1 MGNAQPLSA
10 RDSRVQAIF
19 ERITGHY
26 DTINAV
32 MTLGGHARWCRE
44 VARRVQ
50 LPPTGRLLDIAT
62 GTGDIALA
70 ARRRYPAARITGA
83 DFSENMLAE
92 ARRKPGAESI
102 TWEFADAHH
111 LRFADES
118 FDGVTHG
125 YLLRNVSDVERVLRE
140 QWRVLKP
147 GGRVVVLETAPPRGA
162 LRLVMSAGMSVV
174 LPLLGRLIA
183 QDREAYS
190 YLKTSTLGFMSPDE
204 VAALMRRVGFEGV
217 GHTLKYGGTN
227 VITWAR
233 KPPVTPEAQGGGQA
247 R

>member
-1 MGNAQPLSA
+1 MSTPQPLSA

-26 DTINAV
+26 DTINAA
-32 MTLGGHARWCRE
+32 MTLGRHARWCRE
-44 VARRVQ
+44 VARRAQ
-50 LPPTGRLLDIAT
+50 LPPHGRLLDIAT
-62 GTGDIALA
+62 GTGEIALA
-70 ARRRYPAARITGA
+70 ARRRHPEAEITGV

-92 ARRKPGAESI
+92 ARRKPGAETI

-111 LRFADES
+111 LRFPDES

-162 LRLVMSAGMSVV
+162 LRFAVSAGMSVV

-183 QDREAYS
+183 KDREAYS
-190 YLKTSTLGFMSPDE
+190 YLKTSTLGFMRPDE
-204 VAALMRRVGFEGV
+204 VAELMRRVGFEDV
-217 GHTLKYGGTN
+217 GYTLKYGGTN

-233 KPPVTPEAQGGGQA
+233 KPQESPRPRGIRGTP
-247 R
+247 